1 MSFKT
6 AAPKGSNLPVQRS
19 VRDPRLEPAPS
30 VTAPESPR
38 ATIQQK
44 IKALQTEANS
54 QMSVILQTSQINRD
68 NNCDISNSDNLKCQ
82 EFLQN
87 KKKYLSDV
95 EIADLLNIL
104 S

>member
-1 MSFKT
+1 MSSSSSTANKESQNFIFKPLQTTTTKKASFKT
-6 AAPKGSNLPVQRS
+6 VAPKGSSDKLKKKIVIEEDNSETVKNNSNL
-19 VRDPRLEPAPS
+19 D
-30 VTAPESPR
+30 
-38 ATIQQK
+38 K
-44 IKALQTEANS
+44 
-54 QMSVILQTSQINRD
+54 
-68 NNCDISNSDNLKCQ
+68 NCDINNSDKLKCQ